1 MRTGRRT
8 PHSGTRPTG
17 VLRPGRPERT
27 GPLVLALA
35 ACLTAA
41 ACGTVPGAGPTP
53 TTPAEP
59 RPPSS
64 AVSASAA
71 PVSPSALAS
80 PTPARPS
87 TPEPGTPR
95 PTATPTPATVR
106 CADLARSLSLR
117 NQVGQLLMVAVSSG
131 GVSSGAANAIDDSRA
146 GSVLL
151 LGNTTAGVDRVASVI
166 DRARRAART
175 PGDIETLVAAD
186 QEGGQVQRLQGK
198 GFDRIPS
205 AQRQAQDPPAE
216 LESDAARWGRQLKR
230 AGVDADL
237 APVADVVPK
246 NLQNRNQPVGVLRRG
261 YGSDPSA
268 VASHVSAF
276 VRGMDDAGMAT
287 SLKHFP
293 GLGRVLG
300 NTDVTSQVVDDTT
313 TRRDPS
319 LKPFAAGI
327 DAGTDMVMVSSAF
340 YPRIDRSRRAAF
352 SPAVITGMLRGDLG
366 FTGVVISDD
375 LAAVAMQ
382 DVSPGQRML
391 RFVRAGGDLAI
402 VGDPALAARMADAL
416 VDEAGDD
423 PELAAAV
430 EASTRRVLQLKDR
443 RGLADC

>member
-1 MRTGRRT
+1 M
-8 PHSGTRPTG
+8 
-17 VLRPGRPERT
+17 
-27 GPLVLALA
+27 
-35 ACLTAA
+35 
-41 ACGTVPGAGPTP
+41 
-53 TTPAEP
+53 
-59 RPPSS
+59 
-64 AVSASAA
+64 
-71 PVSPSALAS
+71 
-80 PTPARPS
+80 
-87 TPEPGTPR
+87 
-95 PTATPTPATVR
+95 
-106 CADLARSLSLR
+106 
-117 NQVGQLLMVAVSSG
+117 
-131 GVSSGAANAIDDSRA
+131 
-146 GSVLL
+146 
-151 LGNTTAGVDRVASVI
+151 
-166 DRARRAART
+166 
-175 PGDIETLVAAD
+175 
-186 QEGGQVQRLQGK
+186 
-198 GFDRIPS
+198 
-205 AQRQAQDPPAE
+205 
-216 LESDAARWGRQLKR
+216 WR
-230 AGVDADL
+230 AGVHADL